1 MDIAQRAA
9 RAKAL
14 LEDPL
19 LKEAFDMVHNA
30 QVEAFTSDLCS
41 DEQIM
46 EAHRMVRALRL
57 VKDHLT
63 SVVVTGRMLEKREMK
78 KR

>member
-1 MDIAQRAA
+1 MDTLQRAA

-46 EAHRMVRALRL
+46 EARRVVRALRL

-63 SVVVTGRMLEKREMK
+63 SVVTTGKMLEKREMK

>member
-1 MDIAQRAA
+1 MRIE
-9 RAKAL
+9 RAKAI

-19 LKEAFDMVHNA
+19 FKEVFDVLENE
-30 QVEAFTSDLCS
+30 QIRVFTDVSCNS
-41 DEQIM
+41 EQIM

>member
-1 MDIAQRAA
+1 MDQLQRAA

-19 LKEAFDMVHNA
+19 LKEAFDVVHNA

-41 DEQIM
+41 DEQVM
-46 EAHRMVRALRL
+46 EARRVVRALRL
-57 VKDHLT
+57 VQDHLT
-63 SVVVTGRMLEKREMK
+63 SVIVTGKMLERRDRKR
-78 KR
+78 